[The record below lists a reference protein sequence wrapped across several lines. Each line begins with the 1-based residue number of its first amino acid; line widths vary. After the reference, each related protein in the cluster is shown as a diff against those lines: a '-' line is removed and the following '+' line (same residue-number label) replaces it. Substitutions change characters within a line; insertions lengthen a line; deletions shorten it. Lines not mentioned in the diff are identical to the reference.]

1 MSASDD
7 APSGDAPA
15 EFALVATGIAKTYGA
30 TCALRSARVALR
42 RGRVHALLG
51 ENGAGK
57 STLVKILVGAVRPD
71 AGQITFAGAPVAF
84 GSVTQAIRAGIV
96 PIYQHL
102 SLFPELSVHE
112 NLSAFALAAGGG
124 LWTGRRLVEPARAR
138 GWLNEV
144 GLDIDLATPLGSL
157 SLGERQL
164 VEVARALSLDCRVLV
179 LDEPIAALNADEAD
193 RLFAVVRRLCAG
205 GAAALFISHRFD
217 EIEALADEVTVLR
230 DGRTVI
236 DAAPIGRHSRE
247 QLTHAMLGAGV
258 EAAPARLSERAEP
271 VLAGRGLAAGRDG
284 RAGIDVTVH
293 AGEIVGL
300 AGLIGS
306 GALSLAATLGGA
318 QAGPGEL
325 SVGDA
330 SFTPG
335 GRRRAAALGI
345 AYVPAD
351 RHSEGLFGALSARRN
366 GSVSALGPL
375 ARLGW
380 LRARAEAQAI
390 DPLLRRLKLHP
401 LVPEAEAATFS
412 GGNQQ
417 KLLIARGLAVPG
429 LKAMVLL
436 EPTRGVDVAAR
447 GVIHEAIREAA
458 VAGVA
463 VLVATSD
470 LDELMVLAHRYLVV
484 REGTLAAELPR
495 GAARAALLAA
505 LSGSA
510 AA

>member
-1 MSASDD
+1 MPASD
-7 APSGDAPA
+7 
-15 EFALVATGIAKTYGA
+15 EALLATGIAKTYGA
-30 TCALRSARVALR
+30 TCALRDARLALR

-57 STLVKILVGAVRPD
+57 STLVKILVGAVTPD
-71 AGQITFAGAPVAF
+71 AGHIELDGASAAF
-84 GSVTQAIRAGIV
+84 GSVTQAIRAGVV
-96 PIYQHL
+96 PIHQHL

-112 NLSAFALAAGGG
+112 NLSAFALAGSGG
-124 LWTGRRLVEPARAR
+124 LWAGRRLVDPSRAR
-138 GWLNEV
+138 GWLAEV
-144 GLDIDLATPLGSL
+144 GLDVDLAAPLGAL

-179 LDEPIAALNADEAD
+179 LDEPTAALNAGEAE
-193 RLFAVVRRLCAG
+193 RLFAVVRRLCATG
-205 GAAALFISHRFD
+205 TAALFISHRFD
-217 EIEALADEVTVLR
+217 EIEALADDVTVLR

-236 DAAPIGRHSRE
+236 DAAPLGRHSRE
-247 QLTHAMLGAGV
+247 ELTHAMLGAGV
-258 EAAPARLSERAEP
+258 EAGPERLCARAEP
-271 VLAGRGLAAGRDG
+271 VLVGHGFASRREARSDTGV
-284 RAGIDVTVH
+284 IVH

-306 GALSLAATLGGA
+306 GALTLAAWLAGA
-318 QAGPGEL
+318 QAGAGEL
-325 SVGDA
+325 SVAGHAFAPGD
-330 SFTPG
+330 
-335 GRRRAAALGI
+335 RRRAAALGI

-351 RHSEGLFGALSARRN
+351 RHVEGLFTTLSARRN
-366 GSVSALGPL
+366 VSVSALGRL

-380 LRARAEAQAI
+380 LRSSEEVERI

-401 LVPEAEAATFS
+401 ARPEAEAATFS

-417 KLLIARGLAVPG
+417 KLLIARCLALPG

-447 GVIHEAIREAA
+447 GIIHDAIREAA
-458 VAGVA
+458 ASGVA

-484 REGTLAAELPR
+484 RDNRLAAELPQD
-495 GAARAALLAA
+495 APRAALLSA
-505 LSGSA
+505 LSGSIA
-510 AA
+510 A

>member
-1 MSASDD
+1 MPLSD
-7 APSGDAPA
+7 
-15 EFALVATGIAKTYGA
+15 EALVATGIAKTYGA
-30 TCALRSARVALR
+30 TCALRDARLALR

-57 STLVKILVGAVRPD
+57 STLVKILVGAVTPD
-71 AGQITFAGAPVAF
+71 AGHLELGGIPAFF

-96 PIYQHL
+96 PIHQHL

-112 NLSAFALAAGGG
+112 NLSAFALAGGGG
-124 LWTGRRLVEPARAR
+124 LWAGRRLVDPLHARR
-138 GWLNEV
+138 WLAEV
-144 GLDIDLATPLGSL
+144 GLDVDLAAPLGTL

-179 LDEPIAALNADEAD
+179 LDEPTAALNAGEAD
-193 RLFAVVRRLCAG
+193 RLFAVVRRLCATG
-205 GAAALFISHRFD
+205 TAALFISHRFD
-217 EIEALADEVTVLR
+217 EIEVLADDVTVLR

-247 QLTHAMLGAGV
+247 ELTHAMLGAGV
-258 EAAPARLSERAEP
+258 EAAPARLCARAEP
-271 VLAGRGLAAGRDG
+271 VLVGRGFAVRRDA
-284 RAGIDVTVH
+284 RSDTDVTVH

-306 GALSLAATLGGA
+306 GALALAAWLAGA
-318 QAGPGEL
+318 QAGAGEL
-325 SVGDA
+325 SVAGHAFSPGD
-330 SFTPG
+330 
-335 GRRRAAALGI
+335 RRRAAALGI

-351 RHSEGLFGALSARRN
+351 RHVEGLFAPLSARHN
-366 GSVSALGPL
+366 VSVSLLGRL

-380 LRARAEAQAI
+380 LRASKEADRI

-401 LVPEAEAATFS
+401 SQPEAEAATFS

-417 KLLIARGLAVPG
+417 KLLIGRCLALPG

-447 GVIHEAIREAA
+447 GIIHDAIREAA
-458 VAGVA
+458 ALGVA

-484 REGTLAAELPR
+484 RDNILAAELPR
-495 GAARAALLAA
+495 DVPRAALLSA
-505 LSGSA
+505 LSGSIA
-510 AA
+510 A

>member
-1 MSASDD
+1 MRVPD
-7 APSGDAPA
+7 
-15 EFALVATGIAKTYGA
+15 EALVATGIAKTYGA
-30 TCALRSARVALR
+30 TCALRDARLTLR

-57 STLVKILVGAVRPD
+57 STLVKILVGAVTPD
-71 AGQITFAGAPVAF
+71 AGHVELAGAPASF

-96 PIYQHL
+96 PIHQHL

-112 NLSAFALAAGGG
+112 NLSAFALAGSGG
-124 LWTGRRLVEPARAR
+124 LLAGRRLVDAARAR
-138 GWLNEV
+138 TWLGEV
-144 GLDIDLATPLGSL
+144 GLDVDLALPLGAL

-179 LDEPIAALNADEAD
+179 LDEPTAALNADEAE

-205 GAAALFISHRFD
+205 GTAALFISHRFD
-217 EIEALADEVTVLR
+217 EIEALADDVTVLR

-247 QLTHAMLGAGV
+247 ELTHAMLGAGV
-258 EAAPARLSERAEP
+258 EAAPERLSARAEP
-271 VLAGRGLAAGRDG
+271 VLVGRGFEARRGAG
-284 RAGIDVTVH
+284 AGTDVTLH

-306 GALSLAATLGGA
+306 GALTLAAWLAGA
-318 QAGPGEL
+318 QAGAGEL
-325 SVGDA
+325 AVAGQC
-330 SFTPG
+330 FTPG
-335 GRRRAAALGI
+335 DRRRAAALGI

-351 RHSEGLFGALSARRN
+351 RHVEGLFASLSARRN
-366 GSVSALGPL
+366 VSVSALGDF
-375 ARLGW
+375 ACFGW
-380 LRARAEAQAI
+380 LRTSGEATRI

-401 LVPEAEAATFS
+401 MRPEAEASTFS

-417 KLLIARGLAVPG
+417 KLLIARGLALPG

-447 GVIHEAIREAA
+447 GIIHDAIREAA
-458 VAGVA
+458 AAGVA

-470 LDELMVLAHRYLVV
+470 LDELMVLAHRYLIV
-484 REGTLAAELPR
+484 RDHALAAELPQ
-495 GAARAALLAA
+495 GAPRAALLAA
-505 LSGSA
+505 LSGSLA
-510 AA
+510 A

>member
-1 MSASDD
+1 MPASD
-7 APSGDAPA
+7 
-15 EFALVATGIAKTYGA
+15 EALLATGIAKTYGA
-30 TCALRSARVALR
+30 TCALRDARLALR

-57 STLVKILVGAVRPD
+57 STLVKILVGAVTPD
-71 AGQITFAGAPVAF
+71 SGRLELGGVPAAF

-96 PIYQHL
+96 PIHQHL

-112 NLSAFALAAGGG
+112 NLSAFALSGGGG
-124 LWTGRRLVEPARAR
+124 LWAGRRLVDPSRAR
-138 GWLNEV
+138 GWLAEV
-144 GLDIDLATPLGSL
+144 GLEVDLAAPLGTL

-179 LDEPIAALNADEAD
+179 LDEPTAALNAGEAD
-193 RLFAVVRRLCAG
+193 RLFAVVRRLCANG
-205 GAAALFISHRFD
+205 TAALFISHRFD
-217 EIEALADEVTVLR
+217 EIEALADDVTVLR

-247 QLTHAMLGAGV
+247 TLTHAMLGAGV
-258 EAAPARLSERAEP
+258 EAGPERLCARAEP
-271 VLAGRGLAAGRDG
+271 VLAGRGFAGRGDTD
-284 RAGIDVTVH
+284 ITVH

-306 GALSLAATLGGA
+306 GALALAAWLAGA
-318 QAGPGEL
+318 QAGAGEL
-325 SVGDA
+325 SVAGHG
-330 SFTPG
+330 FTPG
-335 GRRRAAALGI
+335 DRRRAAALGI

-351 RHSEGLFGALSARRN
+351 RHVEGLFAPLSARRN
-366 GSVSALGPL
+366 VSISALGRF

-380 LRARAEAQAI
+380 LRTSEEAERI

-401 LVPEAEAATFS
+401 SRPEAEAATFS

-417 KLLIARGLAVPG
+417 KLLIARCLALPG

-447 GVIHEAIREAA
+447 GVIHDAIREAA
-458 VAGVA
+458 ASGVA

-484 REGTLAAELPR
+484 RDNRLAAELPQD
-495 GAARAALLAA
+495 APRAALLSA
-505 LSGSA
+505 LSGSIA
-510 AA
+510 A

>member
-1 MSASDD
+1 MPASD
-7 APSGDAPA
+7 
-15 EFALVATGIAKTYGA
+15 EALLATGIAKTYGA
-30 TCALRSARVALR
+30 TCALRDARLTLR

-57 STLVKILVGAVRPD
+57 STMVKILVGAVTPD
-71 AGQITFAGAPVAF
+71 AGRLDLNGAPAAF

-96 PIYQHL
+96 PIHQHL

-112 NLSAFALAAGGG
+112 NLSAFALAGGGG
-124 LWTGRRLVEPARAR
+124 LWARWHLVDPARAR
-138 GWLNEV
+138 GWLAEV
-144 GLDIDLATPLGSL
+144 GLDVDLAAPLGTL

-179 LDEPIAALNADEAD
+179 LDEPTAALNAGEAE
-193 RLFAVVRRLCAG
+193 RLFAVVRRLCTNG
-205 GAAALFISHRFD
+205 TAALFISHRFD
-217 EIEALADEVTVLR
+217 EIEALADDVTVLR

-247 QLTHAMLGAGV
+247 ELTHAMLGAGI
-258 EAAPARLSERAEP
+258 EAVPERLSARAEP
-271 VLAGRGLAAGRDG
+271 VLVGRGFAGHRD
-284 RAGIDVTVH
+284 AGGGTDVTVH

-306 GALSLAATLGGA
+306 GALTLAAWLAGA
-318 QAGPGEL
+318 QDGAGEL
-325 SVGDA
+325 SAAGHA
-330 SFTPG
+330 FTPG
-335 GRRRAAALGI
+335 DRRRAAALGI

-351 RHSEGLFGALSARRN
+351 RHVDGLFAPLSARRN
-366 GSVSALGPL
+366 VSVSALGHL

-380 LRARAEAQAI
+380 LRASEEAERI

-401 LVPEAEAATFS
+401 AHPEADARTFS

-417 KLLIARGLAVPG
+417 KLLIARCLALPG

-447 GVIHEAIREAA
+447 SVIHDAIREAA
-458 VAGVA
+458 AAGIA
-463 VLVATSD
+463 VLIATSD

-484 REGTLAAELPR
+484 RDHRLAAELPQD
-495 GAARAALLAA
+495 APRAALLAV

>member
-1 MSASDD
+1 MPASD
-7 APSGDAPA
+7 
-15 EFALVATGIAKTYGA
+15 EALLATGIAKTYGA
-30 TCALRSARVALR
+30 TCALRDARLTLR

-57 STLVKILVGAVRPD
+57 STLVKILVGAVTPD
-71 AGQITFAGAPVAF
+71 AGRLDLDGAPAAF

-96 PIYQHL
+96 PIHQHL

-112 NLSAFALAAGGG
+112 NLSAFALAGGSG
-124 LWTGRRLVEPARAR
+124 LWAGSRLVDRSRAR
-138 GWLNEV
+138 GWLAEV
-144 GLDIDLATPLGSL
+144 GLDVELAAPLGTL

-179 LDEPIAALNADEAD
+179 LDEPTAALNAGEAE
-193 RLFAVVRRLCAG
+193 RLFAVVRRLCAN

-217 EIEALADEVTVLR
+217 EIEALADDVTVLR

-247 QLTHAMLGAGV
+247 ELTHAMLGAGV
-258 EAAPARLSERAEP
+258 EAGPERLSARAEP
-271 VLAGRGLAAGRDG
+271 VLVGRGFVGRRD
-284 RAGIDVTVH
+284 ASDVTVH

-306 GALSLAATLGGA
+306 GALTLAAWLAGA
-318 QAGPGEL
+318 RAGAGEL
-325 SVGDA
+325 SVAGQGFAPGDR
-330 SFTPG
+330 G
-335 GRRRAAALGI
+335 RAAALGI

-351 RHSEGLFGALSARRN
+351 RHIEGLFGPLSARRN
-366 GSVSALGPL
+366 VSVSALGHL

-380 LRARAEAQAI
+380 LRASEEAERI
-390 DPLLRRLKLHP
+390 DPLLHRLKLHP
-401 LVPEAEAATFS
+401 AQPEAEARTFS

-417 KLLIARGLAVPG
+417 KLLIARCLALPG

-447 GVIHEAIREAA
+447 SVIHDAIREAA
-458 VAGVA
+458 AKGIA

-484 REGTLAAELPR
+484 RDNRLAAELPQD
-495 GAARAALLAA
+495 APRAALLSA
-505 LSGSA
+505 LSGSIA
-510 AA
+510 A

>member
-1 MSASDD
+1 MPVSD
-7 APSGDAPA
+7 
-15 EFALVATGIAKTYGA
+15 EALLATGIAKSYGA
-30 TCALRSARVALR
+30 TCALRDARLRLR

-57 STLVKILVGAVRPD
+57 STLVKILVGAVTPD
-71 AGQITFAGAPVAF
+71 AGRLDLDGGAASF

-96 PIYQHL
+96 PIHQHL

-112 NLSAFALAAGGG
+112 NLSAFALAGGRG
-124 LWTGRRLVEPARAR
+124 LWAGRRLVEAVRAR
-138 GWLNEV
+138 KWLAEV
-144 GLDIDLATPLGSL
+144 GLDIDLATPLGAL

-179 LDEPIAALNADEAD
+179 LDEPTAALNAAEAD
-193 RLFAVVRRLCAG
+193 RLFAVVRRLCATG
-205 GAAALFISHRFD
+205 TAALFISHRFD
-217 EIEALADEVTVLR
+217 EIEALADDVTVLR

-236 DAAPIGRHSRE
+236 DAAPISQHSRE
-247 QLTHAMLGAGV
+247 ELAHAMLGAGV
-258 EAAPARLSERAEP
+258 EAGPQRLHARAEP
-271 VLAGRGLAAGRDG
+271 VLVGRRHTNLNGKEGST
-284 RAGIDVTVH
+284 DVVIH

-306 GALSLAATLGGA
+306 GALTLAAWLAGA
-318 QAGPGEL
+318 QAGAGEL
-325 SVGDA
+325 SVAGH

-335 GRRRAAALGI
+335 DREGAAALGI

-351 RHSEGLFGALSARRN
+351 RHAEGLFGPLSARRN
-366 GSVSALGPL
+366 VSVSALGRL

-380 LRARAEAQAI
+380 LRIPEETQRI

-401 LVPEAEAATFS
+401 ARPEADAATFS

-417 KLLIARGLAVPG
+417 KLLIARCLALPG
-429 LKAMVLL
+429 LTAMVLL

-447 GVIHEAIREAA
+447 GVIHDAIREAA
-458 VAGVA
+458 ASGVA

-484 REGTLAAELPR
+484 RDNRLAAELPQD
-495 GAARAALLAA
+495 APRAALLSA
-505 LSGSA
+505 LSGSIA
-510 AA
+510 A

>member
-1 MSASDD
+1 MRESD
-7 APSGDAPA
+7 
-15 EFALVATGIAKTYGA
+15 EVLLATAIAKSYGA
-30 TCALRSARVALR
+30 TCALRGARLALR

-57 STLVKILVGAVRPD
+57 STLVKILVGATTPD
-71 AGQITFAGAPVAF
+71 DGRIELAGAPVAF

-102 SLFPELSVHE
+102 SLFPELSIRE
-112 NLSAFALAAGGG
+112 NLSAFALAAGRG
-124 LWTGRRLVEPARAR
+124 LWAGRRLVEPERARA
-138 GWLNEV
+138 WLAEV
-144 GLDIDLATPLGSL
+144 GLDLDPATPLGEL

-164 VEVARALSLDCRVLV
+164 VELARALSLECRVLV
-179 LDEPIAALNADEAD
+179 LDEPTAALNHDEAE

-205 GAAALFISHRFD
+205 GTAALFISHRFD
-217 EIEALADEVTVLR
+217 EVEALADEVTVLR

-247 QLTHAMLGAGV
+247 ELTHAMLGAGV
-258 EAAPARLSERAEP
+258 EAAVHRPVAPTEP
-271 VLAGRGLAAGRDG
+271 VLVARGLACRPDARG
-284 RAGIDVTVH
+284 GIDITVRG
-293 AGEIVGL
+293 GEIVGL

-306 GALSLAATLGGA
+306 GALALAAMLGGA
-318 QAGPGEL
+318 RPGPGEV
-325 SVGDA
+325 SVAGISFAPGD
-330 SFTPG
+330 
-335 GRRRAAALGI
+335 RRRAASLGV

-351 RHSEGLFGALSARRN
+351 RHAEGLFAGQAARFN
-366 GSVSALGPL
+366 ASVSALGRFT
-375 ARLGW
+375 RLGF
-380 LRARAEAQAI
+380 LREAEEAGAV

-401 LVPEAEAATFS
+401 AAPEAEAATFS

-429 LKAMVLL
+429 LQAMVLL

-447 GVIHEAIREAA
+447 SVIHEAIREASA
-458 VAGVA
+458 AGVA

-470 LDELMVLAHRYLVV
+470 LDELMALAHRYLVI
-484 REGTLAAELPR
+484 RDGTLAAELP
-495 GAARAALLAA
+495 GSAPRAAVTAA
-505 LSGSA
+505 LAGSA

>member
-1 MSASDD
+1 MPASD
-7 APSGDAPA
+7 
-15 EFALVATGIAKTYGA
+15 EALLATGIAKTYGA
-30 TCALRSARVALR
+30 TCALRDARLALR

-57 STLVKILVGAVRPD
+57 STLVKILVGAVTPD
-71 AGQITFAGAPVAF
+71 SGRLELDGVSASF

-96 PIYQHL
+96 PIHQHL

-112 NLSAFALAAGGG
+112 NLSAFALAGGGG
-124 LWTGRRLVEPARAR
+124 LWAGRRLVDPSRAR
-138 GWLNEV
+138 GWLAEV
-144 GLDIDLATPLGSL
+144 GLDVDLAAPLGTL

-179 LDEPIAALNADEAD
+179 LDEPTAVLNAGEAD
-193 RLFAVVRRLCAG
+193 RLFAVVRRLCANG
-205 GAAALFISHRFD
+205 TAALFISHRFD
-217 EIEALADEVTVLR
+217 EIEALADDVTVLR

-247 QLTHAMLGAGV
+247 ELTHAMLGAGV
-258 EAAPARLSERAEP
+258 EAGPQRLCTRAEP
-271 VLAGRGLAAGRDG
+271 VLVGRGFAGRSDT
-284 RAGIDVTVH
+284 DVTVH
-293 AGEIVGL
+293 AGEIIGL
-300 AGLIGS
+300 TGLIGS
-306 GALSLAATLGGA
+306 GALALAAWLAGA
-318 QAGPGEL
+318 RAGAGEL
-325 SVGDA
+325 SVAGHGFAPGD
-330 SFTPG
+330 
-335 GRRRAAALGI
+335 RKRAVALGI

-351 RHSEGLFGALSARRN
+351 RHVEGLFAPLSARRN
-366 GSVSALGPL
+366 VSVSALGRL

-380 LRARAEAQAI
+380 LRASEEAERI

-401 LVPEAEAATFS
+401 SHPEAEAANFS

-417 KLLIARGLAVPG
+417 KLLIGRGLALPG

-447 GVIHEAIREAA
+447 GVIHDAIREAA
-458 VAGVA
+458 ASGVA

-484 REGTLAAELPR
+484 RDNRLAAELPQD
-495 GAARAALLAA
+495 APRAALLSA
-505 LSGSA
+505 LSGSIA
-510 AA
+510 A